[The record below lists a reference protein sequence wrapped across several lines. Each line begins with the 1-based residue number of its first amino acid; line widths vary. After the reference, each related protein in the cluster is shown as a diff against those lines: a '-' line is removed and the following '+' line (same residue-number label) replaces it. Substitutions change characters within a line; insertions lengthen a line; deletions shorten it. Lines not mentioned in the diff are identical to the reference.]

1 LSRLLLVGVSYK
13 NGALPE
19 RERLAALAHAR
30 VYEELKRQE
39 VREAVVLSTCNR
51 FEIYLVD
58 ERAEEWAAGIL
69 EKLGGADL
77 KESLYSRRDAAA
89 VEHLFG
95 VASGLD
101 SLVVGESEI
110 LGQVKAAYETA
121 KASGMTGKRTN
132 VLFQRAL
139 YTGKKVRNDTSIA
152 VGPTSVATVAVQLA
166 ESIFGPL
173 TKSEVLVLGAGQM
186 AELTAR
192 YLLSKKV
199 AKLTIANRTWERGK
213 ALADSLEAQAVSW
226 ESFERQL
233 DTADVVIA
241 STGSDKPVLRREA
254 VAAAMARRD
263 GRSLFLIDIAMPR
276 DVEETVHGL
285 EHVYLYRL
293 EDLETIVAKNLAGRG
308 GEVAKAKS
316 LARAKAGELW
326 KWLESLAAGK
336 EVSLRHSDAEVGA
349 LDA

>member
-13 NGALPE
+13 NGALAE
-19 RERLAALAHAR
+19 REVLAALPPQR
-30 VYEELKRQE
+30 VHEALRAEGVK
-39 VREAVVLSTCNR
+39 EAVVLSTCNR

-58 ERAEEWAAGIL
+58 ERDEDWANGVFKQVAGT
-69 EKLGGADL
+69 DL
-77 KESLYSRRDAAA
+77 KESLYFRRDAAA
-89 VEHLFG
+89 VEHLFS
-95 VASGLD
+95 VAAGLD

-110 LGQVKAAYETA
+110 LGQVKSAYEQA
-121 KASGMTGKRTN
+121 KAASMTGKRTN

-152 VGPTSVATVAVQLA
+152 VGPTSVAAVAVQLA

-173 TKSEVLVLGAGQM
+173 QKSEVLILGAGAM

-192 YLLSKKV
+192 HLLSKKV

-213 ALADSLEAQAVSW
+213 ALADGLGASAVAW
-226 ESFERQL
+226 PEFERAL
-233 DTADVVIA
+233 TEADIVIA

-254 VAAAMARRD
+254 VAAAMESRG

-293 EDLETIVAKNLAGRG
+293 EDLETIVAGNLAGRG
-308 GEVAKAKS
+308 GEVARAGT
-316 LARAKAGELW
+316 LARAKAAELW
-326 KWLESLAAGK
+326 SWLESLAAGK
-336 EVSLRHSDAEVGA
+336 EISLRHSDAEVTTA
-349 LDA
+349 DV